1 MAKKKDAIE
10 GSEIRIGKHS
20 GRFEIVKTVV
30 TTFIDF
36 EKDKKGKGIEF
47 RYPVEDL
54 SNGEKLYIRRPGVK
68 WNFDFKVEIP
78 ANCGLEE
85 GRHDQIA
92 LLLRKIREQDGEEF
106 NRLWQM
112 ITNLY
117 NCSNNDVGSM
127 LAENPILYPEEPKAD
142 VLLKVIKWLF
152 IMEDIIYWHYEGRAF
167 LYNFFAYV
175 INEQEENKLKNTLSG
190 IRERKIKPDK
200 IKTLLKE
207 CGIEWKRPINFH
219 L

>member
-10 GSEIRIGKHS
+10 GSEIKISTQS

-30 TTFIDF
+30 TTFIEF

-47 RYPVEDL
+47 RYHVEDL

-78 ANCGLEE
+78 TNCRLEE
-85 GRHDQIA
+85 DRHDQIA
-92 LLLRKIREQDGEEF
+92 VLLRKMSEQDREAF
-106 NRLWQM
+106 NRLWQI

-117 NCSNNDVGSM
+117 NCSNNDVDSM
-127 LAENPILYPEEPKAD
+127 LAENPISYPEEPKAD
-142 VLLKVIKWLF
+142 VLLKVVKWLF

-167 LYNFFAYV
+167 LYNFFAY
-175 INEQEENKLKNTLSG
+175 I
-190 IRERKIKPDK
+190 II
-200 IKTLLKE
+200 
-207 CGIEWKRPINFH
+207 
-219 L
+219 